1 MFAMVGYN
9 RMDKKIKNIKLM
21 LDGMV
26 ENIYIRF
33 TLLLDLNK
41 GHGFDKR

>member
-9 RMDKKIKNIKLM
+9 RIDKKTKNVKIM

-26 ENIYIRF
+26 EDIYIRF

-41 GHGFDKR
+41 RHGFDK

>member
-1 MFAMVGYN
+1 
-9 RMDKKIKNIKLM
+9 M

-26 ENIYIRF
+26 EDIYIRF

-41 GHGFDKR
+41 RHGFDKW

>member
-9 RMDKKIKNIKLM
+9 RMDKKNVKLM

-26 ENIYIRF
+26 EDIYIRF